1 MATKKST
8 QTSKTTGK
16 KSGTKA
22 SGTAAAATPASADP
36 PSAAP
41 EVLGPDGEPVLRQP
55 AEIAHADQLEAL
67 RQNETDTP
75 PASWRLSPRSVLTYV
90 VGGKTLPATLRGEK
104 TEVEITRKFFGD
116 DTVVERAIVTLA
128 SERALL
134 LVGEPGTGKSWL
146 SEHLAAAICG
156 NSCLTIQGTAGTT
169 EEHIKY
175 SWNVARVIAEG
186 YTMTNLVPSPTMNAM
201 RAGALLRFEE
211 ITRCVPDVQDA
222 LVSVLSDKAIAVP
235 ELPASPLSWA
245 RPGFNVI
252 ATANSRDQGV
262 NELSAALKRRFN
274 YVHIPII
281 ADARTEQG
289 VVRQRTAELMER
301 YGLRA
306 RISPPVLDL
315 LTTVFRELR
324 QGKSK
329 EGVALK
335 QPGTTMSTAEA
346 IGCALDAALHA
357 RYFGDGTVRPAD
369 VARNL
374 TGSVVKEDLGDL
386 AALREYA
393 ALVGRKRAAKD
404 AAWKELS
411 DALDEALR

>member
-1 MATKKST
+1 MATKKTTQAST
-8 QTSKTTGK
+8 KPTAGK
-16 KSGTKA
+16 PSAKPSVA
-22 SGTAAAATPASADP
+22 STAAAVP
-36 PSAAP
+36 
-41 EVLGPDGEPVLRQP
+41 LGPDGEPVLRQP
-55 AEIAHADQLEAL
+55 AELAYADQLEAL
-67 RQNETDTP
+67 RQHEADVP
-75 PASWRLSPRSVLTYV
+75 PSSWRLSPRAVLAYI
-90 VGGKTLPATLRGEK
+90 VGGQTLSATIRGAQV
-104 TEVEITRKFFGD
+104 EVEITRKFFGD

-146 SEHLAAAICG
+146 SEHLAAAIGG

-169 EEHIKY
+169 EEHVKY

-186 YTMTNLVPSPTMNAM
+186 YTRANLVPSPTMNAM
-201 RAGALLRFEE
+201 RSGGLLRFEE

-235 ELPASPLSWA
+235 ELPETPLVWA

-281 ADARTEQG
+281 ADQRTEQS
-289 VVRQRTAELMER
+289 VVRQRTAELMLR
-301 YGLRA
+301 YGLEV
-306 RISPPVLDL
+306 RIAPPMLDL

-324 QGKSK
+324 QGKSND
-329 EGVALK
+329 GVGLK

-369 VARNL
+369 IARNL
-374 TGSVVKEDLGDL
+374 PGSVVKEDQGDL

-393 ALVGRKRAAKD
+393 TLVGKKRGTKD
-404 AAWKELS
+404 AAWKELC
-411 DALDEALR
+411 DALEVALRS